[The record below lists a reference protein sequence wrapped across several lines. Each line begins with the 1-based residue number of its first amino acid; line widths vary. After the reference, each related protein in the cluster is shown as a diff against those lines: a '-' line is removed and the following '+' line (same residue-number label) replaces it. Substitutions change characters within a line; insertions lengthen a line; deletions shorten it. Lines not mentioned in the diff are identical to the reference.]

1 MTICTSGD
9 KYCSYIAFDA
19 YNYFC
24 EHGTHKH
31 IFKEKEIEVHYCDL
45 TEDNVFGWCEQ
56 VDDNS
61 WLIHIHNALGYEEH
75 FRTLFHE
82 YMHVVQDI
90 EGLKDEGLREHQAY
104 QIEGIM
110 YKEMC
115 GSLQTVH

>member
-1 MTICTSGD
+1 MSICTSGD

-19 YNYFC
+19 YKYFC
-24 EHGTHKH
+24 NHTGD

-45 TEDNVFGWCEQ
+45 SDDNVFGWCER